1 MLRPVPTRWFELLV
15 LRPDFGAA
23 MDCAARTGVVQ
34 LEARAAGTGALGTD
48 AATLAGLSRRFEAL
62 RERYEGYWPV
72 PEMAP
77 FRDAGSLADQYAEAV
92 GFLAAWSEDADD
104 VVQGLHATD
113 EEIGE
118 LDLLKDLYDAG
129 ASRLPHLG
137 RFRHVGAHVASYL
150 GSAPSFAERPEPPGG
165 LIIEDL
171 PGDGR
176 DFLLAMGPRP
186 AVAELSARAAQIG
199 WSPLGLPAW
208 LPLSANEAADEI
220 ARRLSRC
227 RSRRGRLER
236 RLADLNRRHGLA
248 EALGTVAQI
257 QWLIDCARDVEE
269 RPRLK
274 RITGWVLE
282 PEIPAL
288 EAGLA
293 GCGVFHV
300 LAFPPPPPG
309 ASPPVV
315 LFNPLWARRFEALTR
330 MIGLP
335 ADGEADPTVIV
346 ALVAPLLFGFMFGD
360 VGQGAVLLIAGL
372 LLRRRFPPLAMLI
385 PGGAMAIIFGF
396 LFGSIFGREDII
408 PALWL
413 HPLEEPILLLGI
425 SVAAGAA
432 ILLTG
437 LLIGALQSR
446 WQGRWRTWIMHD
458 AGLIVCYLGL
468 LGAVV
473 WGWAA
478 LALAGVGA
486 VWYIL
491 GAALAKGAR
500 TALAA
505 LGELVETVLQLL
517 VNTVSFARA
526 GAFALAH
533 AGLSVAIVGLADASG
548 PLFYLPVLAL
558 GNVFVLAL
566 EGLVVG
572 IQTTR
577 LLLFEFFIR
586 FLTGGGREFRPLV
599 PPGVPQGY
607 AKEAI

>member
-1 MLRPVPTRWFELLV
+1 MLRPVATRWFELLV
-15 LRPDFGAA
+15 LRQDFGRA

-34 LEARAAGTGALGTD
+34 LEARAAGAGALGRD
-48 AATLAGLSRRFEAL
+48 EAALADLSRRFEAL
-62 RERYEGYWPV
+62 RGRYEGYWPA

-77 FRDAGSLADQYAEAV
+77 FMDAGSLADRFSEAIGYLDDWAETADSV
-92 GFLAAWSEDADD
+92 VSGLRATRQEIDA
-104 VVQGLHATD
+104 
-113 EEIGE
+113 
-118 LDLLKDLYDAG
+118 LDLLRALFDAG

-137 RFRHVGAHVASYL
+137 GFRHAGAHVAAYI
-150 GSAPSFAERPEPPGG
+150 GSAPAPTPRPDPPEGV
-165 LIIEDL
+165 IVEDL
-171 PGDGR
+171 AGDGR
-176 DFLLAMGPRP
+176 GFLLAIGPAP
-186 AVAELSARAAQIG
+186 AIAELSARADQAG
-199 WSPLGLPAW
+199 WAPLRLPDW
-208 LPLSANEAADEI
+208 LPSPAQDAADEI

-227 RSRRGRLER
+227 RAERDRLEA
-236 RLADLNRRHGLA
+236 RLDDLNRRHGLA

-257 QWLIDCARDVEE
+257 DWLIGCARDVEE

-274 RITGWVLE
+274 RITGWALE

-309 ASPPVV
+309 AAPPVV
-315 LFNPLWARRFEALTR
+315 LFNPHWARRFEALTR

-335 ADGEADPTVIV
+335 TDGEADPTVIV

-360 VGQGAVLLIAGL
+360 VGQGAVLLAAGL
-372 LLRRRFPPLAMLI
+372 LLRNRVPPLAMLI
-385 PGGAMAIIFGF
+385 PGGAMAMVFGV
-396 LFGSIFGREDII
+396 LFGSVFGREDII

-413 HPLEEPILLLGI
+413 HPLDEPILLLGI
-425 SVAAGAA
+425 SIAAGAV

-437 LLIGALQSR
+437 LLIRALQSR
-446 WQGRWRTWIMHD
+446 WQGRWRTWVLHE
-458 AGLIVCYLGL
+458 AGLVVCYLGL

-478 LALAGVGA
+478 IAVAGFGA
-486 VWYIL
+486 AWYVL
-491 GAALAKGAR
+491 GAAVATGPR
-500 TALAA
+500 TALTA
-505 LGELVETVLQLL
+505 LAELVETILQLL

-548 PLFYLPVLAL
+548 PLFYLPVLVL
-558 GNVFVLAL
+558 GNAFVLAL

-599 PPGVPQGY
+599 PPGGLQGY
-607 AKEAI
+607 AKEAT